1 MLSGLQKPNKP
12 LNGHLRALSDDKN
25 DDNIPTTSSTPA
37 DPSRPWMTEYNDY
50 LDTRE
55 FVLGEMGTIQWWGV
69 HSILNLFHT
78 FCDAYQLDQ
87 CAVLSNLVFPR
98 C

>member
-1 MLSGLQKPNKP
+1 MLSGLPKSNKP
-12 LNGHLRALSDDKN
+12 LNGRLRALSDDDD

-55 FVLGEMGTIQWWGV
+55 FVPGEMGTIQWWGV
-69 HSILNLFHT
+69 RSILKLFRT
-78 FCDAYQLDQ
+78 FRDAYQLDQ
-87 CAVLSNLVFPR
+87 CAALSNLVLP
-98 C
+98 CC